1 MLQRFSS
8 NRDYYHRKKV
18 QAYHRDPFF
27 KQWKYM
33 VITSLPHTKIVIF
46 YTEILTG
53 KVVLWCFFWSERS
66 GKNPQFNFS
75 GQNLC
80 LERNFFKWDVNY
92 IALGNALKHI
102 WCTIAKL
109 S

>member
-33 VITSLPHTKIVIF
+33 VITSLPHQKKSLLDYCLCQSVS
-46 YTEILTG
+46 
-53 KVVLWCFFWSERS
+53 VVTLLFV
-66 GKNPQFNFS
+66 K
-75 GQNLC
+75 
-80 LERNFFKWDVNY
+80 
-92 IALGNALKHI
+92 
-102 WCTIAKL
+102 
-109 S
+109 